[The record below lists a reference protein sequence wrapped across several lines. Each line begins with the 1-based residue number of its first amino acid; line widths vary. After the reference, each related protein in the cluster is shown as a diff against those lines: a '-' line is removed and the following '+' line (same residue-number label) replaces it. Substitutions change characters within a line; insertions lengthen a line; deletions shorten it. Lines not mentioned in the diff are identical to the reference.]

1 MPAGPYPTKAM
12 HEALKGRVTALE
24 TVTPPPGASSGP
36 QRLSDQVAAGV
47 TASGPRTE
55 TTEYITS
62 IRLFRDAAGFE
73 TTFDAFRMTPFGWNA
88 VTIKVDG
95 VVVYEGSDQGFAA
108 VDYSNPAYA
117 RYSLG
122 RSFTG
127 DAIEFVFDTGGS
139 LLRLYDKA
147 TEVSREG
154 FAQEVW
160 AGENL
165 VAQSATIELL
175 QGATVVGP
183 LAPDAMNVVAAPSAL
198 RQREFEIVDDGG
210 TPLLRYR
217 SSNGG
222 VYNLPMTPESA

>member
-1 MPAGPYPTKAM
+1 MPAGPYPTKQM

-24 TVTPPPGASSGP
+24 TATPSPGASGGP

-139 LLRLYDKA
+139 LLRLYDKS
-147 TEVSREG
+147 TETTSSG
-154 FAQEVW
+154 FSLEVW
-160 AGENL
+160 DGLTPVEK
-165 VAQSATIELL
+165 SATIELL
-175 QGATVVGP
+175 ESATVLGT
-183 LAPDAMNVVAAPSAL
+183 LAPGAMNVVSTASAL
-198 RQREFEIVDDGG
+198 MRGEFEIVDSGNAAP
-210 TPLLRYR
+210 TLRYR
-217 SSNGG
+217 AESGT
-222 VYNLPMTPESA
+222 VYTVPMTPES